1 MLLIRIIAGLLLLQ
15 SMAFALQQKTA
26 PRESQPEQQKNVVS
40 YFRAENAGYEQTIVD
55 LPFTA
60 KAVMETT
67 QALADGNRF
76 VTHSSQILA
85 RDSKGRTHREQAIRR
100 IGALQMDGPTMVFI
114 YDPVAKLQ
122 YSLDPAEHTA
132 RISKL
137 KTISL
142 SGPQDSTPSSHEETG
157 NRRITRES
165 LGSKTMEGL
174 TVQGYRTTVEFAAG
188 AAGNEKPFTVSA
200 EVWYSPDLQAD
211 ILRIR
216 KDPRVGETVYRLTE
230 IQRGDPDPGLFQVPT
245 NYKIL
250 RDAPPATK

>member
-1 MLLIRIIAGLLLLQ
+1 MLLVRIIVGLLLLQ
-15 SMAFALQQKTA
+15 SMGIALQQKTA
-26 PRESQPEQQKNVVS
+26 ARESRPEQSKNVVS
-40 YFRAENAGYEQTIVD
+40 YYRAENAGYEQTIID

-60 KAVMETT
+60 KAVTETT
-67 QALADGNRF
+67 QPLADGNRF
-76 VTHSSQILA
+76 VTHSSQTLA
-85 RDSKGRTHREQAIRR
+85 RDTKGRTHREQAIRR
-100 IGALQMDGPTMVFI
+100 IGALQMEGPTMIFI

-142 SGPQDSTPSSHEETG
+142 SGIQDKISSSHEETRD
-157 NRRITRES
+157 RRITRES
-165 LGSKTMEGL
+165 LGAKTMEGL

-230 IQRGDPDPGLFQVPT
+230 IQRGDPDPGLFQVPSS
-245 NYKIL
+245 YKVL
-250 RDAPPATK
+250 RDAAPTAK

>member
-1 MLLIRIIAGLLLLQ
+1 MLLVRIIVGSLLLQ
-15 SMAFALQQKTA
+15 SMGFALQHKTA
-26 PRESQPEQQKNVVS
+26 ARESRPEQSKNVVS

-76 VTHSSQILA
+76 VTHSSQTLA

-100 IGALQMDGPTMVFI
+100 IGALQMEGPTMIFI

-122 YSLDPAEHTA
+122 YSLDPAERTA
-132 RISKL
+132 RISTL

-142 SGPQDSTPSSHEETG
+142 SGTQDAIPSSHEETG
-157 NRRITRES
+157 DRRITRES
-165 LGSKTMEGL
+165 LGSKTIEGL
-174 TVQGYRTTVEFAAG
+174 TVQGYRTSVEFAVG
-188 AAGNEKPFTVSA
+188 TAGNEKPFTISA

-230 IQRGDPDPGLFQVPT
+230 IQRGDPDPALFQVPSS
-245 NYKIL
+245 YKIL
-250 RDAPPATK
+250 RDVPPAAK